1 MPKLLYYL
9 KHVAHQPNT
18 MTHPEVDAYLA
29 DLDRWKE
36 ELTELR
42 ALVLS
47 CGLEEHWKWRQPC
60 YTAQGKNVLILGNFK
75 DSCVL
80 SFFNGSTLSDP
91 HGWLVKPGPHTQT
104 GRFIRF
110 TDVRTV
116 LERADEL
123 RAYVFEAAD
132 QVASGPTTGPAK
144 GKSATASVA
153 GAAGAAGEQEPS
165 GSIAPPEELTR
176 TFAEDEVYQV
186 AFSALTPGR
195 QRAYLMHF
203 TASDTPATRQ
213 TRIDRLRPRILAGK
227 GMTDCVCGLTKKR
240 PGCDGSHR
248 ALGPDWK
255 KPY

>member
-1 MPKLLYYL
+1 
-9 KHVAHQPNT
+9 

-60 YTAQGKNVLILGNFK
+60 YTAKGRNVLILGNFK

-80 SFFNGSTLSDP
+80 SFFNGSSLSDP

-116 LERADEL
+116 RERADEL

-132 QVASGPTTGPAK
+132 QAASGAYGT
-144 GKSATASVA
+144 
-153 GAAGAAGEQEPS
+153 GAASEQEPS
-165 GSIAPPEELTR
+165 GQIATPEELTQ
-176 TFAEDEVYQV
+176 TFAEDEVYQA
-186 AFSALTPGR
+186 AFLALTPGR

>member
-1 MPKLLYYL
+1 
-9 KHVAHQPNT
+9 

-116 LERADEL
+116 RERADEL

-132 QVASGPTTGPAK
+132 QAASGAYGT
-144 GKSATASVA
+144 
-153 GAAGAAGEQEPS
+153 GAAGEQEPS
-165 GSIAPPEELTR
+165 GQIAPPEELTQ
-176 TFAEDEVYQV
+176 TFAEDEVYEA
-186 AFSALTPGR
+186 AFAALTPGR

>member
-1 MPKLLYYL
+1 
-9 KHVAHQPNT
+9 

-42 ALVLS
+42 ALMLS

-60 YTAQGKNVLILGNFK
+60 YTAKGRNVLILGNFK

-80 SFFNGSTLSDP
+80 SFFNGSSLSDP

-116 LERADEL
+116 RERADEL

-132 QVASGPTTGPAK
+132 QAASGAYGT
-144 GKSATASVA
+144 
-153 GAAGAAGEQEPS
+153 GAASEQEPS
-165 GSIAPPEELTR
+165 GQIATPEELTQM
-176 TFAEDEVYQV
+176 FAEDEVYQA
-186 AFSALTPGR
+186 AFLALTPGR

>member
-1 MPKLLYYL
+1 
-9 KHVAHQPNT
+9 
-18 MTHPEVDAYLA
+18 LA

-60 YTAQGKNVLILGNFK
+60 YTAHGKNVLILGSFK

-80 SFFNGSTLSDP
+80 SFINGSALLDP
-91 HGWLVKPGPHTQT
+91 HGWLVKPGPHTQH
-104 GRFIRF
+104 GRYIRF
-110 TDVRTV
+110 TDAHTVR
-116 LERADEL
+116 ERADEL
-123 RAYVFEAAD
+123 RACIFEAVD
-132 QVASGPTTGPAK
+132 QAASGVS
-144 GKSATASVA
+144 SAE
-153 GAAGAAGEQEPS
+153 GAAGEQEPS
-165 GSIAPPEELTR
+165 GKIAPPAELTQM
-176 TFAEDEVYQV
+176 FAEDPTYAV
-186 AFSALTPGR
+186 AFAALTPGR

>member
-1 MPKLLYYL
+1 
-9 KHVAHQPNT
+9 

-29 DLDRWKE
+29 NLDRWKE
-36 ELTELR
+36 ALTELR
-42 ALVLS
+42 TLVLS

-60 YTAQGKNVLILGNFK
+60 YTAQGKNVLILGSFK

-80 SFFNGSTLSDP
+80 SFFNGSALRDP
-91 HGWLVKPGPHTQT
+91 HGWLVKPGPHTQH

-110 TDVRTV
+110 TDAHTVR
-116 LERADEL
+116 ERADEL

-132 QVASGPTTGPAK
+132 LAVRGATGAAEGAATPASA
-144 GKSATASVA
+144 A
-153 GAAGAAGEQEPS
+153 GAAGAAGAVEPS
-165 GSIAPPEELTR
+165 GYSAPPEELTQ
-176 TFAEDEVYQV
+176 TFAEDSLYEA
-186 AFSALTPGR
+186 AFAALTPGR

-213 TRIDRLRPRILAGK
+213 TRIDRLRSRILAGK

>member
-1 MPKLLYYL
+1 
-9 KHVAHQPNT
+9 
-18 MTHPEVDAYLA
+18 MTHSEVDAYLA
-29 DLDRWKE
+29 GLDRWKE

-60 YTAQGKNVLILGNFK
+60 YTAHGKNVLILGSFK

-80 SFFNGSTLSDP
+80 SFINGSALLDP
-91 HGWLVKPGPHTQT
+91 HGWLVKPGPHTQH
-104 GRFIRF
+104 GRYIRF
-110 TDVRTV
+110 TDAHTVR
-116 LERADEL
+116 ERADEL
-123 RAYVFEAAD
+123 RACIFEAAD
-132 QVASGPTTGPAK
+132 LAVR
-144 GKSATASVA
+144 
-153 GAAGAAGEQEPS
+153 GAAGAREPS
-165 GSIAPPEELTR
+165 GQIAPPEELTQ
-176 TFAEDEVYQV
+176 TFAEDSLYEA
-186 AFSALTPGR
+186 AFAALTPGR

-213 TRIDRLRPRILAGK
+213 TRIDRLRPRIMAGK

>member
-1 MPKLLYYL
+1 
-9 KHVAHQPNT
+9 

-42 ALVLS
+42 ALMLS

-60 YTAQGKNVLILGNFK
+60 YTAKGRNVLILGNFK

-80 SFFNGSTLSDP
+80 SFFNGSSLSDP

-116 LERADEL
+116 RERADEL

-132 QVASGPTTGPAK
+132 QAASGAYGT
-144 GKSATASVA
+144 
-153 GAAGAAGEQEPS
+153 GAASEQEPS
-165 GSIAPPEELTR
+165 GQIAPPEELTQ
-176 TFAEDEVYQV
+176 TFAEDEVYQA
-186 AFSALTPGR
+186 AFLALTPGR

>member
-1 MPKLLYYL
+1 
-9 KHVAHQPNT
+9 

-29 DLDRWKE
+29 NLDRWKE
-36 ELTELR
+36 ALTELR
-42 ALVLS
+42 TLVLS

-60 YTAQGKNVLILGNFK
+60 YTAQGKNVLILGSFK

-80 SFFNGSTLSDP
+80 SFFNGSALRDP
-91 HGWLVKPGPHTQT
+91 HGWLVKPGPHTQH

-110 TDVRTV
+110 TDAHTVR
-116 LERADEL
+116 ERADEL

-132 QVASGPTTGPAK
+132 LAARGATGAAEGAATPAS
-144 GKSATASVA
+144 
-153 GAAGAAGEQEPS
+153 AAGAVEPS
-165 GSIAPPEELTR
+165 GYIAPPEELTQM
-176 TFAEDEVYQV
+176 FAEDSLYEA
-186 AFSALTPGR
+186 AFAALTPGR

>member
-1 MPKLLYYL
+1 
-9 KHVAHQPNT
+9 

-29 DLDRWKE
+29 NLDRWKE

-60 YTAQGKNVLILGNFK
+60 YTAHGKNVLILGSFK

-80 SFFNGSTLSDP
+80 SFINGSALLDP
-91 HGWLVKPGPHTQT
+91 HGWLVKPGPHTQH
-104 GRFIRF
+104 GRYIRF
-110 TDVRTV
+110 TDAHTVR
-116 LERADEL
+116 ERADEL
-123 RAYVFEAAD
+123 RACIFEAVD
-132 QVASGPTTGPAK
+132 QAARGVS
-144 GKSATASVA
+144 SAE
-153 GAAGAAGEQEPS
+153 GAAGEQEPS
-165 GSIAPPEELTR
+165 GKIAPPVELTQ
-176 TFAEDEVYQV
+176 TFAEDPTYEA
-186 AFSALTPGR
+186 AFAALTPGR

-213 TRIDRLRPRILAGK
+213 TRIERLRPRILAGK
-227 GMTDCVCGLTKKR
+227 GLTDCVCGLTKKR

>member
-1 MPKLLYYL
+1 
-9 KHVAHQPNT
+9 

-60 YTAQGKNVLILGNFK
+60 YTAKGRNVLILGNFK

-80 SFFNGSTLSDP
+80 SFFNGSSLSDP

-116 LERADEL
+116 RERADEL

-132 QVASGPTTGPAK
+132 QAASGAYGT
-144 GKSATASVA
+144 
-153 GAAGAAGEQEPS
+153 GAASDVEPS
-165 GSIAPPEELTR
+165 GYIAPPEELTQ
-176 TFAEDEVYQV
+176 TFAEDEVYEA
-186 AFSALTPGR
+186 AFAALTPGR